1 MTDRV
6 QVFRRTLATL
16 HRTLDAARG
25 VGYASCSC
33 LSSMPH
39 ERPSKRRRALAALT
53 TIIIVG
59 LWGGPSAQT
68 TDRTVEGTAA
78 LTPLPTAFADSTW
91 IEMRNVLLHID
102 DRGVIRIERLRGQVV
117 TDRGEPAVLD
127 DAKSFTIR
135 VTRGTTRL
143 TGDDLAS
150 LLNSVV
156 FAYDGAPLKKMRARM
171 EGNAVV
177 LSGTLR
183 KGVSLPFSI
192 TATPTLEPDGR
203 VRMHPTRTRILGIN
217 GAALMKALGLK
228 LDNLIDLKKARGA
241 VVEGNDILL
250 DPTQILPPPAIE
262 GRLESIGVVGDE
274 LVQTF
279 VTTPLDSI
287 FERYVQPDSL
297 QPNFVYFRGGRLRF
311 GKLEMI
317 DTDLQIIDADQHD
330 PFDLYLAKYNRQLV
344 AGTSRNLENYGL
356 RVVMPDFG
364 DLGAGHSAPVA
375 AR

>member
-1 MTDRV
+1 
-6 QVFRRTLATL
+6 
-16 HRTLDAARG
+16 
-25 VGYASCSC
+25 
-33 LSSMPH
+33 MPR
-39 ERPSKRRRALAALT
+39 ERSPKRHRALLALT
-53 TIIIVG
+53 TIIVVG
-59 LWGGPSAQT
+59 LLGGPSAQT
-68 TDRTVEGTAA
+68 RDGNAQEMPAV
-78 LTPLPTAFADSTW
+78 TPLPKAYADSTW

-102 DRGVIRIERLRGQVV
+102 DRGVIRIERLRGQVL
-117 TDRGEPAVLD
+117 TDSGKPAVLD

-156 FAYDGAPLKKMRARM
+156 FAYDGAPLKKLRARM

-183 KGVSLPFSI
+183 KGVNLPFSI

-217 GAALMKALGLK
+217 GATLMKALGLQ
-228 LDNLIDLKKARGA
+228 LDDLINLKKARGA

-250 DPTQILPPPAIE
+250 EPTQILPPPMIE
-262 GRLESIGVVGDE
+262 ARLESIGVVGDE

-287 FERYVQPDSL
+287 FERYVQPDSA

-317 DTDLQIIDADQHD
+317 DTDLQIVDADQHD

-344 AGTSRNLENYGL
+344 AGTSHNLESYGL
-356 RVVMPDFG
+356 RVIMPDFA
-364 DLGAGHSAPVA
+364 DLGSPQPAPVA
-375 AR
+375 AHIPDSRSQR

>member
-1 MTDRV
+1 M
-6 QVFRRTLATL
+6 
-16 HRTLDAARG
+16 
-25 VGYASCSC
+25 
-33 LSSMPH
+33 
-39 ERPSKRRRALAALT
+39 LT
-53 TIIIVG
+53 AILLVG
-59 LWGGPSAQT
+59 LVAGPGAQT
-68 TDRTVEGTAA
+68 DDDAGEATSG
-78 LTPLPTAFADSTW
+78 LTPLPRAFADSTW

-117 TDRGEPAVLD
+117 TDSGTPAILD
-127 DAKSFTIR
+127 DARSFTIR

-143 TGDDLAS
+143 TGDDLAA

-156 FAYDGAPLKKMRARM
+156 FAYDGAPLKKLRARM

-217 GAALMKALGLK
+217 GAALMKALGLE
-228 LDNLIDLKKARGA
+228 LDNLIDLKKSRGA

-250 DPTQILPPPAIE
+250 EPTQILPPPMIE
-262 GRLESIGVVGDE
+262 ARLASIGVVGDE

-287 FERYVQPDSL
+287 FERYIRPDST

-317 DTDLQIIDADQHD
+317 DTDLQIVDADQLD

-344 AGTSRNLENYGL
+344 AGTSRNLETYGL
-356 RVVMPDFG
+356 RVTMPDFG
-364 DLGAGHSAPVA
+364 DLAAPRETPVA
-375 AR
+375 SRR

>member
-1 MTDRV
+1 
-6 QVFRRTLATL
+6 
-16 HRTLDAARG
+16 
-25 VGYASCSC
+25 
-33 LSSMPH
+33 MPH
-39 ERPSKRRRALAALT
+39 ERASKRHRALAVLT
-53 TIIIVG
+53 TIILVG
-59 LWGGPSAQT
+59 LLGGPRAQT
-68 TDRTVEGTAA
+68 TDSGSQSPPP
-78 LTPLPTAFADSTW
+78 LTPLPTAYADSTW

-102 DRGVIRIERLRGQVV
+102 DRGVIRIERLRGQVL
-117 TDRGEPAVLD
+117 TDSGKPAVLD

-143 TGDDLAS
+143 TGEDLAS
-150 LLNSVV
+150 LLNSIV
-156 FAYDGAPLKKMRARM
+156 FAYDGAPLKRMRARM

-177 LSGTLR
+177 LSGTLH
-183 KGVSLPFSI
+183 KGVNLPFSI

-217 GAALMKALGLK
+217 GATLMKALGLK
-228 LDNLIDLKKARGA
+228 LDDLIDLKKARGA

-250 DPTQILPPPAIE
+250 EPTQILPPPMIE
-262 GRLESIGVVGDE
+262 ARLESIGVIGDE

-287 FERYVQPDSL
+287 FERYVHPDSA

-317 DTDLQIIDADQHD
+317 DTDLQIVDADQRD

-344 AGTSRNLENYGL
+344 AGISRNLETYGL
-356 RVVMPDFG
+356 RVTMPDFA
-364 DLGAGHSAPVA
+364 DLGAPQPVPVA
-375 AR
+375 ARNGNDR

>member
-1 MTDRV
+1 M
-6 QVFRRTLATL
+6 LAKPF
-16 HRTLDAARG
+16 
-25 VGYASCSC
+25 
-33 LSSMPH
+33 MPH
-39 ERPSKRRRALAALT
+39 EKGRKTRQAIAVFAALLA
-53 TIIIVG
+53 VG
-59 LWGGPSAQT
+59 LVAGPGAQT
-68 TDRTVEGTAA
+68 SDGDDGGTPTVP
-78 LTPLPTAFADSTW
+78 PLPSAFADSTW

-102 DRGVIRIERLRGQVV
+102 DRGLIRIERLRGQVV
-117 TDRGEPAVLD
+117 TDSGTPAILD
-127 DAKSFTIR
+127 DARSFRIR
-135 VTRGTTRL
+135 VTRGTTRMN
-143 TGDDLAS
+143 GDDLAS

-156 FAYDGAPLKKMRARM
+156 FAYKGAPLRKLTARM

-177 LSGTLR
+177 LSGTMH
-183 KGVSLPFSI
+183 KGIDLPFSI

-228 LDNLIDLKKARGA
+228 LDDLLDLKKSRGA
-241 VVEGNDILL
+241 VVDGNDILL
-250 DPTQILPPPAIE
+250 EPTEILPPPAIE
-262 GRLESIGVVGDE
+262 ARLESIQVVGNE

-287 FERYVQPDSL
+287 FERYVRPDSA

-317 DTDLQIIDADQHD
+317 DTDLQIVDADQHD

-344 AGTSRNLENYGL
+344 AGTSRNLETYGL
-356 RVVMPDFG
+356 RVEMPDFA
-364 DLGAGHSAPVA
+364 DLGVPRQAPVA